1 MENLTGVLN
10 PAAVRDSKVVSIYPT
25 IKYCSTTNRSYG
37 DSYEQRAIQPFHIEK
52 GKFYIL
58 AGS

>member
-1 MENLTGVLN
+1 MSIF
-10 PAAVRDSKVVSIYPT
+10 PA
-25 IKYCSTTNRSYG
+25 IKFASNCNRSYG